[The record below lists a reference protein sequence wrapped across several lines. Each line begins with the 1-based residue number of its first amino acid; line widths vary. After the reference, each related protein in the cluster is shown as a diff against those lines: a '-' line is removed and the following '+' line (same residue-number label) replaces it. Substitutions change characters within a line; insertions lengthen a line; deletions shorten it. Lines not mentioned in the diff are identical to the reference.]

1 MIAWHW
7 CCNITST
14 IQNKAE
20 IFKQEKFLF
29 ADLYKQTGRLL
40 RTAEDGGACLLSL
53 PIIDLFS
60 APRMSSQVVIK
71 ATKNVD
77 VSQVVQYHTRC
88 GFFWYSTARRH
99 REKSQTLLPRY
110 WLNGRGN
117 GVPPSILEGVM
128 LLSFSVLIWTAPTL
142 TRNLTWKAIFQCI
155 ANWALVYYGGTACL
169 CLALQKVASPPAG
182 SPAGSQGVVSMF
194 ILMV

>member
-1 MIAWHW
+1 MGNCRNIQYLSQGDSLNIRLEVYPKLIMIAWHW

-60 APRMSSQVVIK
+60 APRMSSQFVIK

-110 WLNGRGN
+110 
-117 GVPPSILEGVM
+117 
-128 LLSFSVLIWTAPTL
+128 
-142 TRNLTWKAIFQCI
+142 
-155 ANWALVYYGGTACL
+155 
-169 CLALQKVASPPAG
+169 
-182 SPAGSQGVVSMF
+182 
-194 ILMV
+194 